1 MQGRFSVTP
10 GRRPTL
16 PGTDTMHAAHLNS
29 FAHHHHPVR
38 RPSSAIF
45 IAGLL
50 LLGTACGLE
59 DPGAPEDI
67 DGVPAGVVS
76 PAELA
81 PSWRHAAALADLGA
95 QPAEDPS
102 ALTLV
107 LPSKFSAV
115 FRQGVNHQTV
125 VDVEWSS
132 FAASWQTLSNQGF
145 RLIDLDTTVRGG
157 VRYYTGVFQP
167 GSGGHALWVGAT
179 WASFAAKWSELSAQN
194 LRLVDFET
202 YLEGTERVYTGVWR
216 AGSDGHFLWVG
227 VDWASFV
234 DKWSE
239 LAGQGLRLT
248 DLEVWEDAGQLR
260 YGGVWRAGS
269 DGYALWVGADWNGF
283 SDKWME
289 LSAAGLRLVDLE
301 AYTFNG
307 SRLYAGVYRAG
318 SGAYD
323 LVGATSESV
332 LTGKIATLAAEGK
345 QPIAIEYE
353 SGADMPPPGLAA
365 AFHDVID
372 GHAVG
377 YSFAVAEAGKVTSQ
391 GGFGHARAP
400 WEATDPS
407 VAMTGTRRSHLASV
421 SKPITSIALHNLLEG
436 QSTHDL
442 DTPFLDI
449 IGGQFASVGAGVGN
463 VTLRNLLQHR
473 SGMAG
478 WGYCGPDAS
487 HASFL
492 ASMKDLVGK
501 PLANSIGTY
510 MYSNGNFCLLRM
522 VIEAL
527 SGTSYVT
534 YVTNSI
540 LAPMGISGMTCKPDA
555 TRPTLYYKKDQ
566 ASGAGF
572 LWSDDYSSHC
582 SAYGWY
588 ASANDLA
595 KLLIGVRNN
604 TVLTAGTTTTML
616 TQELG
621 WFDAATTA
629 GTAYHH
635 NGAWITGDGR
645 GYNGAI
651 IRLPG
656 GTEAVVLIN
665 SHGFNTVGTL
675 IDGFNRMQAY

>member
-1 MQGRFSVTP
+1 MYQ
-10 GRRPTL
+10 
-16 PGTDTMHAAHLNS
+16 
-29 FAHHHHPVR
+29 AHHLDPFAPR
-38 RPSSAIF
+38 RAPLRRAMTCALL
-45 IAGLL
+45 AGLM
-50 LLGTACGLE
+50 LLGAACGLDGLE
-59 DPGAPEDI
+59 ALDELDAPEDI
-67 DGVPAGVVS
+67 DGVPAGLVS
-76 PAELA
+76 PAELT
-81 PSWRHAAALADLGA
+81 PSWQHAAARADLG
-95 QPAEDPS
+95 EDAADGPH

-115 FRQGVNHQTV
+115 FRGGAGHQTV

-132 FAASWQTLSNQGF
+132 FAASWQTLSGQGY
-145 RLIDLDTTVRGG
+145 RLIDIDTTVRGG
-157 VRYYTGVFQP
+157 IRYYTGVFQP

-179 WASFAAKWSELSAQN
+179 WASFTAKWSELSDQG

-202 YLEGTERVYTGVWR
+202 YLEGTTRVYTGVWR
-216 AGSDGHFLWVG
+216 AGTDGHYLWAG
-227 VDWASFV
+227 VDWASFAS
-234 DKWSE
+234 KWSE

-260 YGGVWRAGS
+260 YGGVWRAG
-269 DGYALWVGADWNGF
+269 
-283 SDKWME
+283 
-289 LSAAGLRLVDLE
+289 
-301 AYTFNG
+301 T
-307 SRLYAGVYRAG
+307 
-318 SGAYD
+318 GAYD
-323 LVGATSESV
+323 IVGATSESV

-353 SGADMPPPGLAA
+353 SGLEMPPPGMAA

-377 YSFAVAEAGKVTSQ
+377 YSFAVAEAGTVTSQ
-391 GGFGHARAP
+391 GGFGYARAP
-400 WEATDPS
+400 WEASDPS
-407 VAMTGTRRSHLASV
+407 VSMTGTRRSHLASV
-421 SKPITSIALHNLLEG
+421 SKPITSIALHNLLES
-436 QSTHDL
+436 QSTVGL
-442 DTPFLDI
+442 DTRFLDI
-449 IGGQFASVGAGVGN
+449 IGGQFSSVGAGVQN

-473 SGMAG
+473 SGMTG
-478 WGYCGPDAS
+478 WGYCGPDAG

-492 ASMKDLVGK
+492 ASMKDLVSK

-522 VIEAL
+522 VIETL
-527 SGTSYVT
+527 SGTGYVT
-534 YVTNSI
+534 YVTNSV

-566 ASGAGF
+566 ASGAGY
-572 LWSDDYSSHC
+572 LWADDYSSHC
-582 SAYGWY
+582 AAYGWY

-604 TVLTAGTTTTML
+604 TVLTASTTSTML
-616 TQELG
+616 TQRLG

-665 SHGFNTVGTL
+665 TDGFNTVGTL
-675 IDGFNRMQAY
+675 VDGFNRMQQY

>member
-1 MQGRFSVTP
+1 MYQ
-10 GRRPTL
+10 
-16 PGTDTMHAAHLNS
+16 
-29 FAHHHHPVR
+29 AHHLDTFAPHRAPLR
-38 RPSSAIF
+38 RAMPSALLT
-45 IAGLL
+45 GLM
-50 LLGTACGLE
+50 LLGAACGLDDLGHTDE
-59 DPGAPEDI
+59 LESPEDI
-67 DGVPAGVVS
+67 DGVPAGLVS
-76 PAELA
+76 PAELT
-81 PSWRHAAALADLGA
+81 PGWQHAAARADLGEE
-95 QPAEDPS
+95 QAEGSNLLPI
-102 ALTLV
+102 V

-115 FRQGVNHQTV
+115 FRQGAGHRTV

-132 FAASWQTLSNQGF
+132 FAASWQTLSGQGY
-145 RLIDLDTTVRGG
+145 RLIDIDTTVRGG

-167 GSGGHALWVGAT
+167 GS
-179 WASFAAKWSELSAQN
+179 
-194 LRLVDFET
+194 
-202 YLEGTERVYTGVWR
+202 
-216 AGSDGHFLWVG
+216 DGHFLWVG
-227 VDWASFV
+227 VDWASFAAKWNELSTQGLRLV
-234 DKWSE
+234 DFETYLEGTTRVYTGVWRGGSDGHYLWVGVDWASFAAKWSE

-260 YGGVWRAGS
+260 YGGVWRAGT

-283 SDKWME
+283 ADKWME
-289 LSAAGLRLVDLE
+289 LSAVGLRLVDME
-301 AYTFNG
+301 AYTFGG

-332 LTGKIATLAAEGK
+332 LTSKIAALAAEGK

-353 SGADMPPPGLAA
+353 SGLEMPPPGMAA
-365 AFHDVID
+365 AFHDLID

-391 GGFGHARAP
+391 GGFGYARAP
-400 WEATDPS
+400 WEASDPS
-407 VAMTGTRRSHLASV
+407 VSMTGTKRSHLASV
-421 SKPITSIALHNLLEG
+421 SKPITSIALHNLLES
-436 QSTHDL
+436 QSTVGL

-449 IGGQFASVGAGVGN
+449 IGGQFSSVGAGVAN

-473 SGMAG
+473 SGMTG
-478 WGYCGPDAS
+478 WGYCGPDGT

-492 ASMKDLVGK
+492 ASMKALVAK

-534 YVTNSI
+534 YVTNSV
-540 LAPMGISGMTCKPDA
+540 LAPMGISGMTCKPDV
-555 TRPTLYYKKDQ
+555 TRPTLYYRKEQ

-572 LWSDDYSSHC
+572 LWADDYSSHC

-595 KLLIGVRNN
+595 KLLIGVRNH
-604 TVLTAGTTTTML
+604 TVLTASTTSTML
-616 TQELG
+616 TQRLG

-651 IRLPG
+651 VRLPG

-665 SHGFNTVGTL
+665 TDGFGTVGTL
-675 IDGFNRMQAY
+675 VDGFNRMQQY